1 MRQGEVASKGKWVG
15 NPQGGVTAPEPI
27 ILPDPATCFAKSA
40 ARLDALAAGHPMAD
54 WLRFMAGLMRAQQR
68 AASTFAALPAPD
80 IATVRQASEA
90 GMPPLASDG
99 HRRDPAWH
107 AALTTLLDALD
118 LSQAPDAVRR
128 ITADL
133 RQRDAASLE
142 ALADSFLSGTIADAG
157 AALFI
162 AAALQVYFTSLAAAL
177 PVEALRLLPE
187 RGLCPCCGSTP
198 VAGIITG
205 SGATPGTRYLQCS
218 LCATGWNHVRAICI
232 TCGDS
237 RTLSLKGIDGDAG
250 VVKAETCDACHSYAK
265 MLYQAKDMQVD
276 AMADDLASLGL
287 DMMVAEAGW
296 ARHAP
301 NPLLLAV

>member
-1 MRQGEVASKGKWVG
+1 LRQGEVASKGKWVG

-27 ILPDPATCFAKSA
+27 ILPDAKTCFARSA
-40 ARLDALAAGHPMAD
+40 ARLDVLAEGHPMAP
-54 WLRFMAGLMRAQQR
+54 WLNFMAGLMRAQH
-68 AASTFAALPAPD
+68 AAAAAFGPLPAPD
-80 IATVRQASEA
+80 IVAVQQASEA
-90 GMPPLASDG
+90 GMPPLAADG
-99 HRRDPAWH
+99 HGRIPAWRH
-107 AALTTLLDALD
+107 ALATLLDALD
-118 LSQAPDAVRR
+118 LGQAPEAARDIA
-128 ITADL
+128 ADL
-133 RQRDAASLE
+133 RRRDAASLE
-142 ALADSFLSGTIADAG
+142 ALADCFLHGTIDDAG
-157 AALFI
+157 ATLFI
-162 AAALQVYFTSLAAAL
+162 AAALQVHFTSLAAAL

-187 RGLCPCCGSTP
+187 RGLCPCCGSLP

-218 LCATGWNHVRAICI
+218 LCSTAWNHVRAICI

-237 RTLSLKGIDGDAG
+237 RTLALKSIDGDAG

-287 DMMVAEAGW
+287 DVMVAEAGW

-301 NPLLLAV
+301 NPLLLAG